1 MKVAYMS
8 LTGNVKNFVSKLNTE
23 EPLEIISGDETIDEP
38 FLLISF
44 SPDAGEIPY
53 EIEDFMEEN
62 SKLCKGVAVSGDKS
76 YGEDY
81 TLVAETISDE
91 YNVPIVL
98 RFEFDGTAE
107 DVEEVNNFIK

>member
-1 MKVAYMS
+1 MKIAYMS

-23 EPLEIISGDETIDEP
+23 EPLEIISGDEIIDQP
-38 FLLISF
+38 FLLVSF

-53 EIEDFMEEN
+53 EIEDFMEVHSE
-62 SKLCKGVAVSGDKS
+62 LCKGVAISGDKA

-91 YNVPIVL
+91 YDIPIVL

-107 DVEEVNNFIK
+107 DVEVINNFIN